1 MSIVDSLASGPGVAA
16 SASSR
21 PSAFATLSSEQ
32 FVRIIFTELT
42 NQDPL
47 APNDTS
53 KLLDQMSSLRSIE
66 ADLQLQQKLDA
77 LVSANQFATAGSL
90 IGAKV
95 SGLSE
100 QSIRVEGVVESV
112 LRTRDGVVLQLLSG
126 VRVPFRN
133 LDTIGLD
140 LDGFFPI
147 PHPPSPPSPQPVPPG
162 TPTPPPGQTAPE
174 VTDPGVRAGGDLPT
188 GRRPTEPR
196 TETPA
201 STTPGAF

>member
-77 LVSANQFATAGSL
+77 LVNANQFATAGSL

-126 VRVPFRN
+126 VRVPFKN

-140 LDGFFPI
+140 LDGFFPL
-147 PHPPSPPSPQPVPPG
+147 PPPPSPQPVPPV
-162 TPTPPPGQTAPE
+162 TPTPPPGQTAPV
-174 VTDPGVRAGGDLPT
+174 VTDPGVRVGGDIPT
-188 GRRPTEPR
+188 GRRTTEPR
-196 TETPA
+196 TEAPPA
-201 STTPGAF
+201 TTPGAF

>member
-1 MSIVDSLASGPGVAA
+1 MSIVDSLAAGPAATA
-16 SASSR
+16 SASSK

-47 APNDTS
+47 APNDTG

-90 IGAKV
+90 IGARV

-100 QSIRVEGVVESV
+100 QSVRVEGIVESV

-133 LDTIGLD
+133 LDTIGLH
-140 LDGFFPI
+140 LDGLI
-147 PHPPSPPSPQPVPPG
+147 PPSVPAPTAPPPAAPAPAPAPSPSMPVI
-162 TPTPPPGQTAPE
+162 A
-174 VTDPGVRAGGDLPT
+174 DPGVRAGGDAPP
-188 GRRPTEPR
+188 GRRPTEPGIAAPPD
-196 TETPA
+196 TM
-201 STTPGAF
+201 PGAF